1 MRAKRNIRIPI
12 LMLLGAGVVFVG
24 VSPYVVMLL
33 TALKPSNELFLMPAT
48 IFPQEWQWKN
58 FIDVWTVAPIG
69 VYLRNSLIV
78 TLCSTAIVL
87 VVAIPAAYYVARH
100 RFKGRVVFLLVV
112 LMTQMIAPLAVLI
125 GIYREFRIFGLI
137 DNWGSLILAN
147 AGFNL
152 AFAVWILVGFFSS
165 IPEELEE
172 AAQIDGAS
180 RFVVLR
186 RVILPLAGPG
196 IVTAAIFT
204 FVAVWNEYVLALTL
218 ISSDEKKPL
227 SVGITSFIGQYEVQ
241 YQYLFATA
249 VLAILPVAIM
259 FAIIEKKLVG
269 GLTAGAVK

>member
-1 MRAKRNIRIPI
+1 MKSKRSFRIPV
-12 LMLLGAGVVFVG
+12 LMLLGAAVIFVG
-24 VSPYVVMLL
+24 ASPYAVMML
-33 TALKPSNELFLMPAT
+33 TALKPSNELFVMPAT
-48 IFPQEWQWKN
+48 VFPQDWQWRN

-69 VYLRNSLIV
+69 VYMRNSLVI

-87 VVAIPAAYYVARH
+87 LVAIPAAYYVSRH
-100 RFKGRVVFLLVV
+100 RFKGRTLFLLIV

-125 GIYREFRIFGLI
+125 GIYREFRILGLI

-147 AGFNL
+147 SGFNL

-165 IPEELEE
+165 IPAELEE

-180 RFVVLR
+180 RLTVLR
-186 RVILPLAGPG
+186 RVVLPLAGPG

-204 FVAVWNEYVLALTL
+204 FVAVWNEFVLALTL

-269 GLTAGAVK
+269 GLTAGSVK